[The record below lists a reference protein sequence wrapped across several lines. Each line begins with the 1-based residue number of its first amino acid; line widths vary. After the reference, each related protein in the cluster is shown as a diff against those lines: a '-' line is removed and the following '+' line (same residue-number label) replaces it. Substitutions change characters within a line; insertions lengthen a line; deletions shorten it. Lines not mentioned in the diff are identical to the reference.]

1 VGKVTDKRRMYVRRI
16 TLERIGEEPIIVLTN
31 LLDEA
36 EFPAWAVMEVYRERW
51 QIERVFQQVTEVF
64 QLQRLIGSSPQ
75 AAIFQASL
83 CFILYNLIQVI
94 RGYVAKE
101 NRVAP
106 ETISSEMLFRDV
118 YKQMIC
124 YTEFVTTLV
133 PKRVLELPLEAIV
146 VRRRLTELLRG
157 VWSDQW
163 EKSPA
168 KKNYKPTATT
178 QKIAGGHSSAWKLLE
193 MARKKKRRADR
204 ANK

>member
-1 VGKVTDKRRMYVRRI
+1 MPHARFLSGGGKT
-16 TLERIGEEPIIVLTN
+16 
-31 LLDEA
+31 
-36 EFPAWAVMEVYRERW
+36 EFPAWAIMEVYRERW

-75 AAIFQASL
+75 AAIFQSSL
-83 CFILYNLIQVI
+83 CFILYNLIQVM
-94 RGYVAKE
+94 RGYVAKA

-118 YKQMIC
+118 HKQMIC
-124 YTEFVTTLV
+124 YTELVTTLV
-133 PKRVLELPLEAIV
+133 PERVLELPLEAIA

-163 EKSPA
+163 QKSPP
-168 KKNYKPTATT
+168 KKNYKPTAKT
-178 QKIAGGHSSAWKLLE
+178 QKVAGGHSSAWKLLE
-193 MARKKKRRADR
+193 TAHGAKRGARR